1 MTLQPIIAPSRVA
14 EGGARVKE
22 SVVDGHLAKNRA
34 LKTGFLPP
42 IAMPLTTMIGVA
54 IIVAVK
60 SIVPFLNPIGTPLIV
75 GTASSTVV
83 LILAT
88 AGWLI
93 ACHSRQRSDAA
104 MAQLLLPTEAT
115 PLFNQHKDAL
125 PRAAGMAA
133 ATGGCK
139 P

>member
-1 MTLQPIIAPSRVA
+1 M
-14 EGGARVKE
+14 
-22 SVVDGHLAKNRA
+22 
-34 LKTGFLPP
+34 KTGFLLP
-42 IAMPLTTMIGVA
+42 IAMPLTTLIGVA

-60 SIVPFLNPIGTPLIV
+60 SIVPFLNPVGAPLMV
-75 GTASSTVV
+75 GAASSTVV

-88 AGWLI
+88 AGRLI
-93 ACHSRQRSDAA
+93 VCHSRQRSDAA

-115 PLFNQHKDAL
+115 RLFNQHKGAL
-125 PRAAGMAA
+125 PRAASMAA

>member
-1 MTLQPIIAPSRVA
+1 
-14 EGGARVKE
+14 
-22 SVVDGHLAKNRA
+22 
-34 LKTGFLPP
+34 
-42 IAMPLTTMIGVA
+42 MPLTTLIGVA
-54 IIVAVK
+54 IIVAVR
-60 SIVPFLNPIGTPLIV
+60 SIVPLLNPVGAPLMV
-75 GTASSTVV
+75 RTASSTVV

-115 PLFNQHKDAL
+115 RLFNQRKGTL
-125 PRAAGMAA
+125 PRAVGMAA

>member
-1 MTLQPIIAPSRVA
+1 M
-14 EGGARVKE
+14 
-22 SVVDGHLAKNRA
+22 
-34 LKTGFLPP
+34 KTGFLLP
-42 IAMPLTTMIGVA
+42 IAMPLTTLIGVA

-60 SIVPFLNPIGTPLIV
+60 SIVPFLNPVGAPLIV

-88 AGWLI
+88 ASWLI
-93 ACHSRQRSDAA
+93 VCHSRQRPDAA

-115 PLFNQHKDAL
+115 RLFNQHKGAL
-125 PRAAGMAA
+125 LRVAGMAA